1 MNKNDLEANP
11 LPSYIHVDV
20 MCYLTYPGQ
29 ELTCKYC
36 GEKGHFQ
43 VKCDKR
49 LNDFPQLEKQSN
61 DCVISQN
68 KPHSD
73 KTELELGKEKPVNLS
88 KKRKLTR
95 TDSNVDLT
103 NLHDEAARNHTISS
117 DKLDCSQQ
125 FNSGNLDMQ
134 TRPAD

>member
-1 MNKNDLEANP
+1 MLQKRRSRWWAFLGAGP
-11 LPSYIHVDV
+11 
-20 MCYLTYPGQ
+20 YLVQVPYVTYPGQ

-43 VKCDKR
+43 TKCNKR

-61 DCVISQN
+61 DCVITQN

-73 KTELELGKEKPVNLS
+73 KTEFELGKEKPVNLS
-88 KKRKLTR
+88 KKRKLAK

-103 NLHDEAARNHTISS
+103 NL
-117 DKLDCSQQ
+117 
-125 FNSGNLDMQ
+125 
-134 TRPAD
+134 